1 MRFPHGRTTI
11 IIETGKVKGKKERH
25 PRGFFLMLP
34 HAYVTGT
41 VPDEGCVVWG
51 NVGERDS
58 ARKAGL
64 PVLLKA
70 TARLLYELLF
80 LWACYVFVCVCV
92 FQLTQRYV
100 QVCLCVC
107 LHVYVDQNVFK
118 CVCVLCSSLYTVCT
132 CPPLEYANTHCLGQ
146 NWANYCFLVFTSQN
160 NLFYSA
166 SLLSPFHL

>member
-1 MRFPHGRTTI
+1 MGGHQCHEKNTPVTMRFPHGRTTI

-92 FQLTQRYV
+92 SAHATVCASLS
-100 QVCLCVC
+100 VCLFACIC
-107 LHVYVDQNVFK
+107 RPK
-118 CVCVLCSSLYTVCT
+118 CI
-132 CPPLEYANTHCLGQ
+132 
-146 NWANYCFLVFTSQN
+146 
-160 NLFYSA
+160 
-166 SLLSPFHL
+166 

>member
-1 MRFPHGRTTI
+1 MGGHQCHEKNTPVTMRFPHGRTTI

-58 ARKAGL
+58 AREAGL

-80 LWACYVFVCVCV
+80 LWACTCVCACACFSLCGGMCMFARVFVCMY
-92 FQLTQRYV
+92 TQRKMFV
-100 QVCLCVC
+100 N
-107 LHVYVDQNVFK
+107 VYVS
-118 CVCVLCSSLYTVCT
+118 LCSSLYTACMY
-132 CPPLEYANTHCLGQ
+132 PPLKCTNTHT
-146 NWANYCFLVFTSQN
+146 A
-160 NLFYSA
+160 
-166 SLLSPFHL
+166 